1 MNKDGLFAKFNT
13 LKELPQAVRITDTCY
28 KLDNDVFI
36 LAYSQTYELINSNKE
51 DYSPRNYDY
60 HNHSTAYI
68 DNMRNITNR
77 YDKLISPE
85 VEIDRKNG
93 ANIDS
98 ITLYSNWAEVTNDS
112 SVFKEINVLPII
124 VDNKQTFNNILKD
137 YKTLFND
144 LEKAGFTGSK
154 RTGMHFHLSQGLCPN
169 MTGTAHFLSTLTKEQ
184 ILLYFGRKLNYG
196 YDTQSALYSFYS
208 KRFNMMSSQRQE
220 LEKAG
225 FSRKQLDKILN
236 AFDVASFKQ
245 CQTHTDVL
253 HFTGFNTWE
262 FRACK
267 GTTNFNTFLERL
279 KIVLEIFTKQR
290 VPKKVNEFKSV
301 KEMQA
306 ALAITEENNNR

>member
-1 MNKDGLFAKFNT
+1 MNKEGLLAKFESLKT
-13 LKELPQAVRITDTCY
+13 LSHAVRITDTCY

-36 LAYSQTYELINSNKE
+36 IAFSSTYESININKE
-51 DYSPRNYDY
+51 DYSCANYDY
-60 HNHSTAYI
+60 HRHSTAYT
-68 DNMRNITNR
+68 DNLRNITSR
-77 YDKLISPE
+77 YKRLISPE
-85 VEIDRKNG
+85 IEIDRKNG
-93 ANIDS
+93 SNIDS
-98 ITLYSNWAEVTNDS
+98 ITLYSNFAEVTNDA

-124 VDNKQTFNNILKD
+124 LDDKKMFNSIMKD
-137 YKTLFND
+137 YKRLFND
-144 LEKAGFTGSK
+144 LEKVGFTGSK

-169 MTGTAHFLSTLTKEQ
+169 MTATARFLSSLAREQ

-208 KRFNMMSSQRQE
+208 KRFNILSSQLQE

-253 HFTGFNTWE
+253 HFTNFNTWE

-267 GTTNFNTFLERL
+267 GTTSYTTFVERL
-279 KIVLEIFTKQR
+279 KIVLEIFSKQR
-290 VPKKVNEFKSV
+290 VPKKVDEFKSV
-301 KEMQA
+301 KEMA
-306 ALAITEENNNR
+306 NALALTEENNNR